1 MPEASV
7 HRSSSAE
14 IRTDRQL
21 LASLMLSP
29 FAVLTN
35 TIVGFT
41 VAHWVCDVN
50 RKTTDYIVC
59 FCDLLLCVIAAGLSY
74 TALQK
79 LPAADD
85 TQPEAGRRQFM
96 AKLGLILAALAALIV
111 IAGTIATS
119 TVQPCD

>member
-1 MPEASV
+1 
-7 HRSSSAE
+7 
-14 IRTDRQL
+14 
-21 LASLMLSP
+21 
-29 FAVLTN
+29 
-35 TIVGFT
+35 
-41 VAHWVCDVN
+41 
-50 RKTTDYIVC
+50 
-59 FCDLLLCVIAAGLSY
+59 LLCVIAAALSY

-96 AKLGLILAALAALIV
+96 AKLGLILAGLAALIV